1 MTQCIRVAT
10 LLLVV
15 GSAAFAQ
22 AETRPEPTNKID
34 GYTNTPIIP
43 GTKWHVHDPGRPQPK
58 WGVPQYDGAPV
69 PAPADATVL
78 FDGANLDR
86 WRNKKWKL
94 EDGAMTVTKGGQ
106 SSVDQF
112 GDIQLHVEFR
122 IPKGMKKTGQGG
134 GNSGIYFMG
143 KYEIQVLDGY
153 GNRTYPDGT
162 CAAMYAQKPPDVN
175 ACRPTGEWQ
184 CYDIH
189 FKAPVFDGKE
199 VVSKAYITVYHN
211 NVLVHDNIAY
221 LGATAWKRV
230 GAYKPHGPKGPINL
244 QAHGAPVSYRN
255 IWVRP
260 LEKKL
265 GPIAKK

>member
-1 MTQCIRVAT
+1 MTQCLRVAV
-10 LLLVV
+10 LALVV
-15 GSAAFAQ
+15 GSLAL
-22 AETRPEPTNKID
+22 AEDPPRPEPTNPID

-58 WGVPQYDGAPV
+58 WVQPQYDGKPV

-78 FDGANLDR
+78 FDGTSLDK

-94 EDGAMTVTKGGQ
+94 EDGTMTVTKGGQ
-106 SSVDQF
+106 SSIDAF

-134 GNSGIYFMG
+134 GNSGIYLMG
-143 KYEIQVLDGY
+143 KYEVQVLDGY
-153 GNRTYPDGT
+153 SNRTYADGS
-162 CAAMYAQKPPDVN
+162 CAAIYGQKPPDVN

-189 FKAPVFDGKE
+189 FKAPVFKDGKL
-199 VVSKAYITVYHN
+199 VSKAYITVYLN
-211 NVLVHDNIAY
+211 NVLVQDNVAY
-221 LGATAWKRV
+221 MGPSVWRKLAE
-230 GAYKPHGPKGPINL
+230 YKPHAPKGPIDL

-265 GPIAKK
+265 GPDAEK